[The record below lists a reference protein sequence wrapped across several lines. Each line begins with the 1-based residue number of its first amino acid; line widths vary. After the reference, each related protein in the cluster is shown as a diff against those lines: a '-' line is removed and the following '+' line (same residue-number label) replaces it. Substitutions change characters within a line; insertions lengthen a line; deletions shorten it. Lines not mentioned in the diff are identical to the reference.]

1 MKASLPGDG
10 TDTPQIWERNRRDS
24 FEISH
29 FLFAPLGQLG
39 WLELGTNTWDSH
51 PVLSMCK
58 LRVLN
63 WGSVFDSVSAQPKWD
78 LIFIGLIHLIK
89 VSPPQWFVLWAPGRA
104 KSLQSCLTLC
114 DAVDCSLPGSP
125 AHEILQAR
133 ILEWVAMPSSRS
145 TSVACLALARGE
157 APYLLAVICQEGGRQ
172 STVHA
177 LVHTSD
183 FFIVVQ
189 HA

>member
-89 VSPPQWFVLWAPGRA
+89 VSPPQWFVL
-104 KSLQSCLTLC
+104 
-114 DAVDCSLPGSP
+114 
-125 AHEILQAR
+125 
-133 ILEWVAMPSSRS
+133 
-145 TSVACLALARGE
+145 
-157 APYLLAVICQEGGRQ
+157 
-172 STVHA
+172 
-177 LVHTSD
+177 
-183 FFIVVQ
+183 
-189 HA
+189 